1 MTILDTILE
10 QKHKEVA
17 MLPNFMERDL
27 NLNQNSFVEVLSRPT
42 KNKIHIIAE
51 VKQQSPSGGVI
62 RSVDPSQRAQLY
74 ERSGATALSCLTDK
88 EFFGGSCEDL
98 HAVSEAVSIPVIRK
112 DFIFT
117 KNQIAQARCFGAA
130 SFLLMMDVIE
140 KTGANLSELIEY
152 GRDLGMEPL
161 VEIQNEVSLMT
172 AVQAGAKII
181 GVNSRNFEKEGL
193 PIEFERFE
201 RLLPLIPNGIIR
213 VAESGICTPADIEKV
228 SALADAV
235 LIGTALMKQED
246 QDVPEFLSSLTTQ

>member
-10 QKHKEVA
+10 HKLKEVA

-27 NLNQNSFVEVLSRPT
+27 NPNQNSFVEVLSRPT
-42 KNKIHIIAE
+42 ESQIHIIAE
-51 VKQQSPSGGVI
+51 VKQQSPSQGAI
-62 RSVDPSQRAQLY
+62 RSVDSSQRAQLY
-74 ERSGATALSCLTDK
+74 EQSGATILSCLTDK

-98 HAVSEAVSIPVIRK
+98 LSVAEAVSIPVIRK

-117 KNQIAQARCFGAA
+117 KNQIAQARYFGAA
-130 SFLLMMDVIE
+130 SFLLMMEVIE

-181 GVNSRNFEKEGL
+181 GVNSRNFQKEGL

-213 VAESGICTPADIEKV
+213 VAESGMQTSEDIETV
-228 SALADAV
+228 RGLADAV
-235 LIGTALMKQED
+235 LLGTVLMKQKD
-246 QDVPEFLSSLTTQ
+246 QDVPKFLSSLITQ